1 MKALLPETADIVGSL
16 NQIKTL
22 GGVTWKN

>member
-1 MKALLPETADIVGSL
+1 MKALLPETADKIGSL

-22 GGVTWKN
+22 GGVT